1 VISEALEAAEAT
13 GEADMA
19 ATYRQVASEVTTE
32 VLAAA
37 LSESSEKAAPPVVM
51 EVLAAAL
58 GESPEKVAA
67 PPAAMD
73 VETETVHNSAPARS
87 VMETPTFV
95 MEEEPEYK
103 APPPVKVRKVPVA
116 PPIIKARVKE
126 PSLCEAMAV
135 CFGGK

>member
-1 VISEALEAAEAT
+1 
-13 GEADMA
+13 
-19 ATYRQVASEVTTE
+19 
-32 VLAAA
+32 
-37 LSESSEKAAPPVVM
+37 
-51 EVLAAAL
+51 
-58 GESPEKVAA
+58 
-67 PPAAMD
+67 MD
-73 VETETVHNSAPARS
+73 VETETVQNSAPARS